1 MSPQAFV
8 IDYSYSTMELL
19 LCKKKTETP
28 DMRILLELLHSFPN
42 LKDDPYSC
50 HKMMEY
56 FKECIEVAKEEMLCL
71 TIETGDAPMEML
83 VTFAAETIELS
94 EQLIDLFRF
103 PECPFA
109 CTVGDDIA
117 SIHITVPSTAF
128 DDI

>member
-1 MSPQAFV
+1 MPPKAFV
-8 IDYSYSTMELL
+8 FDCSYSTTELL
-19 LCKKKTETP
+19 LCKKAPETP
-28 DMRILLELLHSFPN
+28 DMRILFELLHSFPN
-42 LKDDPYSC
+42 LKDNPYSC
-50 HKMMEY
+50 HKMIEY
-56 FKECIEVAKEEMLCL
+56 FKECIEVAKEGMLCL

-83 VTFAAETIELS
+83 VTFAAETIDLS

-103 PECPFA
+103 PERPFA